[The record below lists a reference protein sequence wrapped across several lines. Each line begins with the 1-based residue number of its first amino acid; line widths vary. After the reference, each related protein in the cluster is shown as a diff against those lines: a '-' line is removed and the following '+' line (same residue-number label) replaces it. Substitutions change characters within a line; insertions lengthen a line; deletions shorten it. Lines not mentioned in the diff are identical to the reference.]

1 MADVLKG
8 VPEST
13 HPDLL
18 VGYNSADD
26 AGVFRISRDMAL
38 VQTLDFFPPIV
49 DDPYHFGQIAAANAL
64 SDVYAMG
71 GVPLTALNIVGFPKG
86 SLPSDILTRILKG
99 GKDKIEEAGAVVV
112 GGHSINDKELKYG
125 VSVTGMIHPDKVI
138 TNSGAKDG
146 DILFLTKRLGTGIIT
161 TGIKRNAASEDLT
174 KAVINEM
181 AMLNRVGSELMVK
194 YQAHAATDITG
205 FGLLGHAYEMA
216 AGSSVSI
223 EIDCLAMPLLPRAV
237 ELAERG
243 MLTGGSKSNREYLI
257 DSLSVGERVSPVLL
271 EIALDPQTS
280 GGLLISIPKEKAD
293 QFAGELRQ
301 NQLYSKPIGR
311 VVSKSDKAIYLI

>member
-1 MADVLKG
+1 MADILKDI
-8 VPEST
+8 PQSA

-26 AGVFRISRDMAL
+26 AGVFRISEEMAL

-86 SLPSDILTRILKG
+86 DLPAEVLTQLLQG

-112 GGHSINDKELKYG
+112 GGHSIKDKELKYG
-125 VSVTGMIHPDKVI
+125 VSVTGLVHPKKII
-138 TNSGAKDG
+138 TNSGAKEG

-161 TGIKRNAASEDLT
+161 TAIKRNHAGAELT
-174 KAVINEM
+174 KIVIDEM
-181 AMLNRVGSELMVK
+181 ATLNRLASELMIK
-194 YQAHAATDITG
+194 HQAHAATDITG
-205 FGLLGHAYEMA
+205 YGLLGHSYEMA
-216 AGSSVSI
+216 VGSGISI
-223 EIDCLAMPLLPRAV
+223 EIDSSAMPLLPRTL
-237 ELAERG
+237 ELAQRG
-243 MLTGGSKSNREYLI
+243 MLTGGSKSNREYLE
-257 DSLSVGERVSPVLL
+257 DSLSVADGLAPVLL

-280 GGLLISIPKEKAD
+280 GGLLISIAKDKAD
-293 QFAGELRQ
+293 QFAKELEE
-301 NQLYSKPIGR
+301 NHLPGKPIGR
-311 VVSKSDKAIYLI
+311 VIAKSDKAIYLI

>member
-8 VPEST
+8 IPEST